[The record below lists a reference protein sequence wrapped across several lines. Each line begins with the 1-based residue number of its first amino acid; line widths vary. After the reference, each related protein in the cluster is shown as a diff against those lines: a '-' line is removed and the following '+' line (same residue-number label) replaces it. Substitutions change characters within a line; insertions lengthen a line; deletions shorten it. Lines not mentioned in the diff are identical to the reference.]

1 MDTFN
6 KEKSRFLPKSV
17 TREQAKDTGM
27 AMVLICLLVWY
38 FFNVKQ
44 LFALSLALLIT
55 NIVVP
60 QIYKPMAKLWLGLS
74 NLLGAVMSRVLL
86 TILFFMLV
94 TPIGVLRR
102 VAGKDSLKINKWKKG
117 RESVFYIR
125 DYTYQPK
132 DIDKPY

>member
-1 MDTFN
+1 MDTLN
-6 KEKSRFLPKSV
+6 KGKSRFLPKSV

-44 LFALSLALLIT
+44 LFGLALALLIT
-55 NIVVP
+55 NMVVP

-86 TILFFMLV
+86 TVLFFMLV